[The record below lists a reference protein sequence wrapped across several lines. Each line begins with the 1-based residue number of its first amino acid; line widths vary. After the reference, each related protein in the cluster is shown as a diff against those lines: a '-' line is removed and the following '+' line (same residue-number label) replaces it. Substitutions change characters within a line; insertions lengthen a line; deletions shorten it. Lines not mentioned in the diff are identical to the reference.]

1 MINSSSVSPSRPIA
15 LSGSAEAKVYGLLA
29 LAMALTALGAFLGI
43 FFAPLLLST
52 GIHIVFLFVE
62 LGIIFT
68 AKLWMGRSPLNVVL
82 FALFPLLSGFTITP
96 YLLSVLSAYANGGA
110 ILLNAALATACMTG
124 ASALFAKT
132 SGVDFSVLGRVLMLS
147 LFGLVFLGIFQIF
160 IPSLQGTRFEVM
172 ISGVGILVFS
182 LFIAFDVQRTTL
194 LAKSGG
200 NPFLLALSLYLD
212 IFNLF
217 LYVLRFMVAISGNRR

>member
-1 MINSSSVSPSRPIA
+1 MTNPSFIAPSRPIA

-43 FFAPLLLST
+43 LFAPLLLST
-52 GIHIVFLFVE
+52 GIHILFLFLE

-68 AKLWMGRSPLNVVL
+68 AALWMNRSPLNVML
-82 FALFPLLSGFTITP
+82 FGLFPLLSGFTITP
-96 YLLSVLSAYANGGA
+96 YLLSVLAAYANGGA
-110 ILLNAALATACMTG
+110 IVLNAALATVFMTG

-132 SGVDFSVLGRVLMLS
+132 SGVNFSVLGRVLMLS
-147 LFGLVFLGIFQIF
+147 LFGLIFLGVFQIF
-160 IPSLQGTRFEVM
+160 IPALRGTGFEVV
-172 ISGVGILVFS
+172 ISGAGILVFS

-200 NPFLLALSLYLD
+200 NPFLLALGLYLD

-217 LYVLRFMVAISGNRR
+217 LYILRFMVAISGNRR